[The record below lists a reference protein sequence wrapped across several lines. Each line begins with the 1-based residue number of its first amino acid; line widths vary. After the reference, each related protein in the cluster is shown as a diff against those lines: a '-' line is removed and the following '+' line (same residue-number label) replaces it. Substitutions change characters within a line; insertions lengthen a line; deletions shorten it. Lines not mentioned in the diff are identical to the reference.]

1 MMARRDLEWRRRD
14 LEWQRTVHR
23 HSRYHVCHHSRSLGT
38 NFKTKIFK
46 FIRFIDPS
54 DQNERHFTPFLCK
67 IWSIEDNIALWDYPF
82 KAQVSGL
89 PEYYYFLIRS

>member
-1 MMARRDLEWRRRD
+1 MAAQGPRMAA
-14 LEWQRTVHR
+14 
-23 HSRYHVCHHSRSLGT
+23 HSAPSFEVPCLPSFEVPGDKLQDQ
-38 NFKTKIFK
+38 NFQVF
-46 FIRFIDPS
+46 RFIDPS